1 MWLEWLERLKLFNKE
16 VATALLVAGALFM
29 EILDATVIT
38 TALPVI
44 AADFGIAA
52 AHLSI
57 GVSAYLVAVTLFIPL
72 SGYVADRFGART
84 IFVAAIALFTIA
96 SVLCGL
102 STNLVEFTLARVLQ
116 GIGGAMMV
124 PVGRL
129 VVFRDLPKEQLVKTV
144 AIITWPALSAPILGP
159 VIGGY
164 IATHLSWQW
173 IFYMNVPL
181 GMLAIVATLY
191 LLKNTKGEVGRF
203 DLKGF
208 LLTGLG
214 FALFMAGIEYLASNA
229 DKLLHAVGIIFTG
242 LLLMILAIR
251 HVKRAAFPLF
261 SFDAMQYRTFRLS
274 VYGGSVVRIALG
286 SAPFLVPLML
296 QLGLD
301 YTPVEAGSLLLWLF
315 AGNLAIKPATTW
327 IMNTFG
333 FKRVLIVNGILIAT
347 GFIALA
353 LITKNTSS
361 LTIGIILF
369 INGVTR
375 SMHLTLLN
383 TIAFADVPAH
393 EMRDANT
400 LGAILM
406 QMNRGLGITLS
417 ALAIAFA
424 TFILDQHASSPDL
437 STFTLAMLFMAFI
450 AFISIADSW
459 LLSKEDGDSVLNKR
473 KDKKQT
479 S

>member
-1 MWLEWLERLKLFNKE
+1 
-16 VATALLVAGALFM
+16 M

-44 AADFGIAA
+44 AADFGIPA

-84 IFVAAIALFTIA
+84 IFVAAIAIFTIA

-164 IATHLSWQW
+164 IATHFSWQW

-229 DKLLHAVGIIFTG
+229 DKLLHAVSIIFTG

-296 QLGLD
+296 QLAC
-301 YTPVEAGSLLLWLF
+301 VINNELLMYL
-315 AGNLAIKPATTW
+315 KC
-327 IMNTFG
+327 
-333 FKRVLIVNGILIAT
+333 
-347 GFIALA
+347 
-353 LITKNTSS
+353 
-361 LTIGIILF
+361 
-369 INGVTR
+369 
-375 SMHLTLLN
+375 LN
-383 TIAFADVPAH
+383 YFY
-393 EMRDANT
+393 
-400 LGAILM
+400 
-406 QMNRGLGITLS
+406 S
-417 ALAIAFA
+417 
-424 TFILDQHASSPDL
+424 
-437 STFTLAMLFMAFI
+437 
-450 AFISIADSW
+450 
-459 LLSKEDGDSVLNKR
+459 
-473 KDKKQT
+473 
-479 S
+479 